1 MKKRFLALAL
11 AGVLALSFSGCI
23 TSSWVEQRTN
33 QWKSPWVTHPFALG
47 KPR

>member
-23 TSSWVEQRTN
+23 TSSVVRRT
-33 QWKSPWVTHPFALG
+33 TA
-47 KPR
+47 